1 MKQYYMRNT
10 FINRQISKQFLLV
23 VTICCFSLSCNNIL
37 DVDIPANKAVG
48 DELFKNKE
56 SAETAVL
63 GIYSAIAGTS
73 NVFAGVITS
82 YTAIYADEAFFTGQA
97 ISAQEFYNGAIS
109 TTNTIL
115 ETNFWNNSYKIV
127 YQINAC
133 LEKLNK
139 STVLSNAIKNQLSG
153 ECMFLRAFIY
163 FQMIQL
169 FGAVPLITVTDY
181 RVNENM
187 PRTEPGAIRKSILT
201 DLLSA
206 KDLLSDAYPGTERA
220 RANKSTASALLARYY
235 LHQQQWQDAEKEAS
249 AIINTGHYRLTALDD
264 VFLANSDEA
273 IFQIQP
279 VLAGYNTMEGNNFI
293 PTEAGRP
300 SYALTT
306 YLRDAFEVNDKRW
319 NSWVKGKVSD
329 GITYYY
335 PFKYKRKADFTSNP
349 KPVEY
354 NMIFRLA
361 EILLIRAE
369 SRVHLNS
376 LPGAIADLD
385 AIRQRAGLPLIQT
398 TDPGISAAELS
409 EKIERERRVELFTE
423 CGHRWLD
430 LRRMGKA
437 TETLQTIKS
446 DWKATKE
453 LWPIPQSQRAL
464 NPALGQ
470 NEGY

>member
-10 FINRQISKQFLLV
+10 FINHRIKRQSLLIAI
-23 VTICCFSLSCNNIL
+23 ICCFSFSCNSIL

-48 DELFKNKE
+48 DDLFKDKE

-63 GIYSAIAGTS
+63 GIYSAIAGIS

-109 TTNTIL
+109 TTNTII
-115 ETNFWNNSYKIV
+115 ETNFWNNSYKVV

-133 LEKLNK
+133 LEKLDK
-139 STVLSNAIKNQLSG
+139 STTLSNAIKNQLSG
-153 ECMFLRAFIY
+153 ECRLLRAYTY

-169 FGAVPLITVTDY
+169 FGKVPLITVTDY

-187 PRTEPGAIRKSILT
+187 PRTEIDAIKKSILI

-235 LHQQQWQDAEKEAS
+235 LYQQEWQAAEKEATE
-249 AIINTGHYRLTALDD
+249 IINTGRYHLSALDN

-293 PTEAGRP
+293 PSEAARP
-300 SYALTT
+300 TYALTS
-306 YLRDAFEVNDKRW
+306 YLRDAFEANDKRW
-319 NSWVKGKVSD
+319 NSWVKSKVID

-335 PFKYKRKADFTSNP
+335 PFKYKKKADFIANP

-369 SRVHLNS
+369 CRVHLNL
-376 LPGAIADLD
+376 LPGAIADID
-385 AIRQRAGLPLIQT
+385 AIRQRAGLPLVQT
-398 TDPGISAAELS
+398 TYPNISAAELS
-409 EKIERERRVELFTE
+409 EKIARERRIEFFME
-423 CGHRWLD
+423 GGHRWFD
-430 LRRMGKA
+430 LKRTGKA
-437 TETLQTIKS
+437 SETLKQIKS
-446 DWKATKE
+446 DWKVTKE
-453 LWPIPQSQRAL
+453 LWPIPQAQRAL
-464 NPALGQ
+464 NPALTQ
-470 NEGY
+470 NDGY